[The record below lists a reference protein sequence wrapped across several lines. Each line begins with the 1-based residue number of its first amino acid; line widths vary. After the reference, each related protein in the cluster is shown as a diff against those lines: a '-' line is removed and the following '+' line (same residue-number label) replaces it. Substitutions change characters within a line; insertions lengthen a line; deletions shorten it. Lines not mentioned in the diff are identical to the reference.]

1 MAKEV
6 NRLVEKYNNVVVP
19 AIMKEKGYTNV
30 YQVPKID
37 KIVVNRGLG
46 DCKENA
52 QSFNKA
58 VEELAVITGQ
68 KPLVTTAKKS
78 IANFKLRKGNKIG
91 AKVTLRGT
99 KMYEFLDRVISIALP
114 RVRDFQGVS
123 DKSFDGRGNYAL
135 GLKEQLVF
143 PEISYDKID
152 KIRGLDIV
160 IVTTAKNDEDAKLL
174 LEYMGLPFRKR

>member
-6 NRLVEKYNNVVVP
+6 NRLVEKYNKVVVP

-30 YQVPKID
+30 YQVPKIE

-46 DCKENA
+46 DCKDNA

-58 VEELAVITGQ
+58 VDELAIITGQ
-68 KPLVTTAKKS
+68 KPVVTVAKKS
-78 IANFKLRKGNKIG
+78 IANFKLRQGNKIG

-99 KMYEFLDRVISIALP
+99 TMYEFLDRVISIALP
-114 RVRDFQGVS
+114 RVRDFQGIS
-123 DKSFDGRGNYAL
+123 DKAFDGRGNYAL